1 MMDALRV
8 ELFDL
13 PDLTQF
19 VRVLVRLTAA
29 VILGG
34 LLGYER
40 EREGKA
46 AGFRTHMLVALGAAV
61 FTVGPLEAGMT
72 AGDLSRVFQ
81 GIVTGIGFIGAGTIL
96 KRADEREIQGLTT
109 AANLWFTA
117 AVGMAVGLGHLW
129 LPTLGVV
136 FALIILT
143 VLGVAERGIRRGRD
157 LADDK

>member
-1 MMDALRV
+1 MLDALRA

-13 PDLTQF
+13 PDLAQF
-19 VRVLVRLTAA
+19 VRVFVRLSAA

-46 AGFRTHMLVALGAAV
+46 AGLRTHMLVALGAAL
-61 FTVGPLEAGMT
+61 FTIGPLEAGMST
-72 AGDLSRVFQ
+72 GDLSRVFQ

-96 KRADEREIQGLTT
+96 KRTDEREIQGLTT

-129 LPTLGVV
+129 LPALGVV

-143 VLGVAERGIRRGRD
+143 VLETFERRIPRGR
-157 LADDK
+157 

>member
-1 MMDALRV
+1 MMDAFRA

-13 PDLTQF
+13 PDLQQLVRVF
-19 VRVLVRLTAA
+19 VRLSAA

-46 AGFRTHMLVALGAAV
+46 AGFRTHMLVALGAAL
-61 FTVGPLEAGMT
+61 FTVAPLEAGMDS
-72 AGDLSRVFQ
+72 ADLSRVFQ

-96 KRADEREIQGLTT
+96 KRTEEREIQGLTT
-109 AANLWFTA
+109 AANLWLTA

-129 LPTLGVV
+129 LPILGVG
-136 FALIILT
+136 FALLILT
-143 VLGVAERGIRRGRD
+143 VLVYAERRIRREP
-157 LADDK
+157 

>member
-1 MMDALRV
+1 MMDALRT

-13 PDLTQF
+13 PDLAQF
-19 VRVLVRLTAA
+19 VRVLVRLSAA
-29 VILGG
+29 VVLGG

-61 FTVGPLEAGMT
+61 FTVAPIEAGMIT
-72 AGDLSRVFQ
+72 GDLSRVFQ

-96 KRADEREIQGLTT
+96 KRADEQEIQGLTT
-109 AANLWFTA
+109 AANLWSTA

-129 LPTLGVV
+129 LPALGVG
-136 FALIILT
+136 FALLILS
-143 VLGVAERGIRRGRD
+143 VLGAAERGIRRGR
-157 LADDK
+157 